1 MKALLFYCLFPVII
15 VAQRVTQDK
24 SISYTIASSILHH
37 NGIVELPCSWENTG
51 DEFPCDTLHESTRT
65 NFFAAVLQKKTELY
79 EILTHDTDHR
89 GVFVTVEFIRG
100 GGCSGELLSVRD
112 SSLMILVRR
121 YIDQKGVKNEFID
134 IQVLHLQTLAR
145 LAAHRGSKTGE
156 GTIIGIVAGVTLGKI
171 MVSSVLSRSG
181 EDDLK
186 AGKNLSPRV
195 ELMTS
200 LLGAVLGAF
209 VVGMIP
215 DEKMEIVHPR
225 GVDTEKLRSL
235 ARYREDA
242 PPQLLHMYE
251 LLECDSISKEIGISR
266 GTRNEMPNV
275 K

>member
-51 DEFPCDTLHESTRT
+51 DEFPCDTLHESKRAD
-65 NFFAAVLQKKTELY
+65 FFAVVLQKKTELY
-79 EILTHDTDHR
+79 EILTRDTDHR
-89 GVFVTVEFIRG
+89 GAFLTVEFIRG

-112 SSLMILVRR
+112 SSLMILVQR

-156 GTIIGIVAGVTLGKI
+156 GTIIGIVAGVTPGKI
-171 MVSSVLSRSG
+171 MVSGVLSRPG
-181 EDDLK
+181 EFDSMADR
-186 AGKNLSPRV
+186 NLSPRV

-209 VVGMIP
+209 VGGMIP

-225 GVDTEKLRSL
+225 GVDIEKLRSL
-235 ARYREDA
+235 TRYREDA
-242 PPQLLHMYE
+242 PPQLDRVYE
-251 LLECDSISKEIGISR
+251 LLDNDFVPEEFNISLRRRSGI
-266 GTRNEMPNV
+266 PNV